1 MASPPCR
8 SKGVLF
14 VAPLESSPVMNTS
27 AYARSNP
34 TSTTSCW
41 HGTMVR
47 CVSLFFHLSRQNTTP
62 ADSSSYKRESRLK
75 RRTGRP
81 HGLLLP
87 RIKGQRLIKLK
98 AIGCSRLSMSFTSD

>member
-62 ADSSSYKRESRLK
+62 ADSSSYKRES
-75 RRTGRP
+75 
-81 HGLLLP
+81 
-87 RIKGQRLIKLK
+87 LIKLK
-98 AIGCSRLSMSFTSD
+98 AVL